1 MWAEESEKASMFC
14 MFYLETHAN
23 LALIARLHKSQREE
37 GRGKRE
43 RDRGEKERGKRER
56 EKKEKKNVPGESSS
70 ISLTKHI
77 FNPLASFSCTRIHM
91 HQCAG
96 SSMCTRV

>member
-1 MWAEESEKASMFC
+1 VWAEESEKASMFC

-56 EKKEKKNVPGESSS
+56 EKKRKKERAWG
-70 ISLTKHI
+70 I
-77 FNPLASFSCTRIHM
+77 FFNILDKAHF
-91 HQCAG
+91 
-96 SSMCTRV
+96 